1 VIMNNFKLKQISLFL
16 SYITLPTLLLCSTAA
31 QAISLSTFRIYLD
44 SDNSTASFVMF
55 NKTADKEKCEL
66 SLVHNNFDEGGQ
78 MFPVPN
84 DEMPANSAEPW
95 MRYSPK
101 NFVVEASSPQ
111 TVRFTMRRKANTEAA
126 EYRSYLR
133 ITCDPFEKKAETS
146 TSDTDNVAKI
156 SIKPRIIQQVPIIVR
171 TGKLDASV
179 SFSDISLE
187 NETLIFHVNREGN
200 RSVYGSLEIVNKSNN
215 DVVSFKRNVSV
226 YTDSRSVKHDLATLG
241 IPLEQLAI
249 RFVEDTAYGG
259 SISYEQDALTQ
270 K

>member
-1 VIMNNFKLKQISLFL
+1 MTNNIKAKRNKFL
-16 SYITLPTLLLCSTAA
+16 LAYITLPTLLFCSAAA

-78 MFPVPN
+78 MLPVPS
-84 DEMPANSAEPW
+84 DVIPANSAEPW

-133 ITCDPFEKKAETS
+133 ITCDPYEKKTES
-146 TSDTDNVAKI
+146 SNSDADNVAKI

-171 TGKLDASV
+171 TGKLDASL
-179 SFSDISLE
+179 SFSDISLQ

-200 RSVYGSLEIVNKSNN
+200 RSVYGSLELINKSNN

-226 YTDSRSVKHDLATLG
+226 YTDSQSVKHDLTTLG

-259 SISYEQDALTQ
+259 SINYEQDALAN